1 MSIPEGDR
9 KISKSLGSEWRD
21 TTETEKLPSH
31 GIEDHVDGNSR
42 ALLEKEWSN
51 RIKVW
56 QAEIPNCIPIE
67 ECTSL
72 REIRTCAFVIQHPF
86 AGMSLWNVMQ
96 CFYALDRLVC
106 YTSKGFPD
114 KISEWETMP
123 PFEYLEAPRVERRW
137 RTSLQSLRNEIHEEN
152 GQDISEPG
160 KDSMLLAVT
169 KIEGTRRGSK
179 AGLEENKNGSKR
191 EALLRRID
199 GIFSGITKLENAQSK
214 LRHNFKENLDGVPL
228 VDLMLESIDKA
239 ARTRFSMIDTSLTMD
254 DNLEDGNCFDH
265 KAEARKSKDRTYESG
280 PIKSKLPTT
289 EERRVFK
296 PLTRTRSID
305 VVKHHLVIAWVST
318 RRGDATLSAIFI
330 LFVLIVCLY
339 RIQRYLVVR
348 LEY

>member
-9 KISKSLGSEWRD
+9 KISNSLGSEWRD
-21 TTETEKLPSH
+21 TTETEKFPSD
-31 GIEDHVDGNSR
+31 GIHDHVNDNSR

-56 QAEIPNCIPIE
+56 QAETPNCIPID

-114 KISEWETMP
+114 KVSEWETIP

-152 GQDISEPG
+152 SEDISEPK
-160 KDSMLLAVT
+160 KDNMLLAVT
-169 KIEGTRRGSK
+169 KIEATRRGSK
-179 AGLEENKNGSKR
+179 SGLEESKNGNQKERR
-191 EALLRRID
+191 ETLLRRID

-214 LRHNFKENLDGVPL
+214 LRRNFKENLEGVQL
-228 VDLMLESIDKA
+228 VDSMLEIIDKA
-239 ARTRFSMIDTSLTMD
+239 ARTRFKMIDTSLTMD
-254 DNLEDGNCFDH
+254 DHLEHGSYFYH
-265 KAEARKSKDRTYESG
+265 TPEARKSKG
-280 PIKSKLPTT
+280 M
-289 EERRVFK
+289 
-296 PLTRTRSID
+296 
-305 VVKHHLVIAWVST
+305 HL
-318 RRGDATLSAIFI
+318 LSAES
-330 LFVLIVCLY
+330 CMKY
-339 RIQRYLVVR
+339 
-348 LEY
+348 